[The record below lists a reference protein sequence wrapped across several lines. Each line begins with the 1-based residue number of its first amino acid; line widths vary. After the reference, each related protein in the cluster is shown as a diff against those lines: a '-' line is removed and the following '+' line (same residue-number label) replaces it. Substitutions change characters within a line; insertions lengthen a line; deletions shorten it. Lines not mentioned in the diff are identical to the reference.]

1 MAASTN
7 KEVAKELLPLIRVY
21 KDGSVERMMD
31 SPYVPPTLD
40 PDPQFGVSSK
50 DVTISRN
57 PAISARLY
65 LPKLAQPH
73 QKLPVLVY
81 FHGSAFCFES
91 AFSFIDHRYLN
102 ILVSQ
107 SQVLAVSIEYRLAPE
122 HLLPA
127 AYEDCWTAFQWVA
140 SHRNRNSINHHDHDH
155 QNHSNVINNKEPW
168 LLNHGD
174 FERLFIGGDSAGGN
188 IVHNI
193 AMKAGEDD
201 QESLLKEGTG
211 VRILGAFLVHPFFW
225 GSGPVGSESD
235 VSDNYDHKKRLE
247 YLIWE
252 FVYPTAPGG
261 IDNPMINPVGS
272 GKPSLAKLA
281 CSRMLV
287 CVAGKDSLRDRGVLY
302 VNAVKG
308 SGFGGEVEFF
318 EVKGED
324 HVFHITNPDSENA
337 KKMFNRLASF
347 LTK

>member
-1 MAASTN
+1 MAAPTN
-7 KEVAKELLPLIRVY
+7 KEVAKELLPLVRVY
-21 KDGSVERMMD
+21 KDGTVERPMD
-31 SPYVPPTLD
+31 SPYVPPTID

-50 DVTISRN
+50 DITISQN

-65 LPKLAQPH
+65 LPKLTQPH

-81 FHGSAFCFES
+81 FHGSGFCFES
-91 AFSFIDHRYLN
+91 AFSFLDHRYLN

-107 SQVLAVSIEYRLAPE
+107 SQVLAVSVEYRLAPE

-127 AYEDCWTAFQWVA
+127 AYEDCWAAFQWVA
-140 SHRNRNSINHHDHDH
+140 SHRNNINHDH
-155 QNHSNVINNKEPW
+155 QNHSNIINNGEPW

-174 FERLFIGGDSAGGN
+174 FDRFFIGGDSAGGN

-193 AMKAGEDD
+193 AMKAGDGD

-211 VRILGAFLVHPFFW
+211 VQILGAFLVHPYFW
-225 GSGPVGSESD
+225 GSVPVGSESD
-235 VSDNYDHKKRLE
+235 GSDSYDHKTGLE
-247 YLIWE
+247 HLIWE

-287 CVAGKDSLRDRGVLY
+287 CVAGKDRLRDRGVLY
-302 VNAVKG
+302 VDAVKG

-324 HVFHITNPDSENA
+324 HVFHITNPATENA